1 VGDEEMR
8 APLTSAELVDN
19 LVAVVTSRWLDPLEI
34 VLDDGDLVD
43 ALRARVV
50 LKAKGWAAE
59 MLGDDDDDYA
69 AGRAAYRL
77 IGALYPSDEPFNPPA
92 QWWLTPLGQVV
103 AQRVG
108 FPGVE
113 GVSVAVAAAM
123 LGVSRQFV
131 HDLVKRG
138 KLDRSADGGV
148 SVTSI
153 RARINERNTR

>member
-1 VGDEEMR
+1 MHP
-8 APLTSAELVDN
+8 PLASADLVDN
-19 LVAVVTSRWLDPLEI
+19 LVAVVTSRLLDPLEI

-59 MLGDDDDDYA
+59 MLGDDDYV

-77 IGALYPSDEPFNPPA
+77 IAALYPGDEPFNPPA

-108 FPGVE
+108 FPGME
-113 GVSVAVAAAM
+113 GVSVPVAAAM

-131 HDLVKRG
+131 HDLMKRG
-138 KLDRSADGGV
+138 KVDRSADGTV
-148 SVTSI
+148 SVASI
-153 RARINERNTR
+153 RARINERKADE

>member
-1 VGDEEMR
+1 MHPR
-8 APLTSAELVDN
+8 LTSADLVDN
-19 LVAVVTSRWLDPLEI
+19 LVAVVTSRLLDPLEI

-59 MLGDDDDDYA
+59 MLGDDDYV

-77 IGALYPSDEPFNPPA
+77 IAALYPGDEPFNPPA
-92 QWWLTPLGQVV
+92 HWWLTPLGQVV

-108 FPGVE
+108 FPGME
-113 GVSVAVAAAM
+113 GVSVPVAAAM

-131 HDLVKRG
+131 HDLMKRG
-138 KLDRSADGGV
+138 KLDRSADGTV
-148 SVTSI
+148 SVASI
-153 RARINERNTR
+153 RARINERKAG